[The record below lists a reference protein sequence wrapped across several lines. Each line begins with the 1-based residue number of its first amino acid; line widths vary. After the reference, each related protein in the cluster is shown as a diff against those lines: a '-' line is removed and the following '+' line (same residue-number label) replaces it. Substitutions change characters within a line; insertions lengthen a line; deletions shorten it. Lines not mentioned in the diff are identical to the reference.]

1 MGCSIRSAAVR
12 NFSEER
18 ETRRRQT
25 APHMQERTAR
35 KSALTQTDVSNGE
48 KGEALRQQ
56 RGDFVR
62 AHGNEGA
69 RGDGVVASN

>member
-1 MGCSIRSAAVR
+1 MH
-12 NFSEER
+12 ER
-18 ETRRRQT
+18 MAQ
-25 APHMQERTAR
+25 A
-35 KSALTQTDVSNGE
+35 SALTQTDKSNGGIR
-48 KGEALRQQ
+48 GEALRQQ

>member
-1 MGCSIRSAAVR
+1 M
-12 NFSEER
+12 
-18 ETRRRQT
+18 
-25 APHMQERTAR
+25 HERTAR
-35 KSALTQTDVSNGE
+35 RSALTQTEGSNDE

-62 AHGNEGA
+62 AYGNEGA